1 MGKGLSPI
9 LIIYLKQN
17 NHIPGKKLMFKE
29 RKINMVTQWNKN
41 LTNYP
46 QVILNLVVN

>member
-17 NHIPGKKLMFKE
+17 NHIPGKKLVFKE
-29 RKINMVTQWNKN
+29 RKNKYGN
-41 LTNYP
+41 P
-46 QVILNLVVN
+46 MK